1 LEAPW
6 QARSLSGAP
15 LKVIA
20 RRLGQVRDRRPDG
33 WRRPPDS
40 ETAAW
45 KLLWALVGAVAF
57 TVVMFYFGL
66 I

>member
-1 LEAPW
+1 M
-6 QARSLSGAP
+6 
-15 LKVIA
+15 
-20 RRLGQVRDRRPDG
+20 RDRRPDG